1 MISVFLIDK
10 GNFNEAVSFT
20 QETVSYEEMLVALRK
35 ELYPS
40 SKNVY
45 VRYGKSLSQL
55 GQCYSYAQDFERGE
69 TSFTQALE
77 LFGED
82 IVNYQITLSYYLHLL
97 IEKTDI
103 DKYEEYACL
112 YFGTKD
118 LKKQF
123 KNIFKMESTTIR
135 FALFVYLKALFV
147 FYVDK
152 ETKGFVKEVVVRT
165 IQQYEKT
172 EHGHPWELIIK
183 YCAFLSIKNNNSI
196 NLSDELMIKAEE
208 AVAPATGRI
217 LAILTAGRIEFNQLK
232 SGLLP
237 SPDSDCV
244 YMFH

>member
-1 MISVFLIDK
+1 M
-10 GNFNEAVSFT
+10 
-20 QETVSYEEMLVALRK
+20 
-35 ELYPS
+35 
-40 SKNVY
+40 
-45 VRYGKSLSQL
+45 
-55 GQCYSYAQDFERGE
+55 
-69 TSFTQALE
+69 
-77 LFGED
+77 
-82 IVNYQITLSYYLHLL
+82 
-97 IEKTDI
+97 
-103 DKYEEYACL
+103 
-112 YFGTKD
+112 
-118 LKKQF
+118 
-123 KNIFKMESTTIR
+123 
-135 FALFVYLKALFV
+135 